1 MIDYAQARRMMVDCQ
16 LRTFDVNDNAVLDAF
31 DTVAREAFVPKG
43 REPFA
48 YIDQTLRLD
57 GAGGET
63 RCLPAPMVLARL
75 IQALKIRPGAKA
87 LDVGTGTGY
96 AAAVMANLGAD
107 VTALESVTDLAETA
121 RTKLGVS
128 ATVIE
133 GPLQAGAPKQAPFD
147 VILINGRVE
156 VRPQALLDQLKDDGR
171 LACVF
176 GPHRNA
182 KATLFVRAGDA
193 FGSRPLFDA
202 SLPLLDAFAAEVGF
216 AF

>member
-31 DTVAREAFVPKG
+31 DTVPRETFVPKG

-48 YIDQTLRLD
+48 YIDQTLNLA
-57 GAGGET
+57 GANGEA

-75 IQALKIRPGAKA
+75 IQALKIRPGASA
-87 LDVGTGTGY
+87 LDVGSGTGY
-96 AAAVMANLGAD
+96 AAAVMAELGAD
-107 VTALESVTDLAETA
+107 VTALESVPDFAEA
-121 RTKLGVS
+121 VRTKLGTAARVF
-128 ATVIE
+128 E
-133 GPLQAGAPKQAPFD
+133 GPLEAGAPKQAPFD

>member
-16 LRTFDVNDNAVLDAF
+16 LRTFDVNDNTVLDAF

-96 AAAVMANLGAD
+96 AAAVMSNLGAD

-121 RTKLGVS
+121 RTKLGAS

-202 SLPLLDAFAAEVGF
+202 ALPLLDAFAAEAGF
-216 AF
+216 TF

>member
-16 LRTFDVNDNAVLDAF
+16 LRTFDVNDNAVLDVF
-31 DTVAREAFVPKG
+31 DTVPREDFVPKG

-57 GAGGET
+57 GEGGEA

-87 LDVGTGTGY
+87 LDVGSGTGY
-96 AAAVMANLGAD
+96 AATLMAELGAD
-107 VTALESVTDLAETA
+107 VTALESVPHFVEAARAKLGTTA
-121 RTKLGVS
+121 RV
-128 ATVIE
+128 VE
-133 GPLQAGAPKQAPFD
+133 GPLAAGAPQQAPFD

-156 VRPQALLDQLKDDGR
+156 IRPQALLEQLKDDGR
-171 LACVF
+171 LACVM